1 VVAGV
6 TGSPPAAF
14 GSRPRGRR
22 KLAGRLRFASVADYR
37 QVESRREA
45 RVPHQTAA
53 RMPDNF
59 PIKIGHPHIIDSGG
73 QMAKLNKKI
82 SNLELEE

>member
-1 VVAGV
+1 MVAGV

-14 GSRPRGRR
+14 GSRPRGPR
-22 KLAGRLRFASVADYR
+22 KLAGRLRFPSVADYR
-37 QVESRREA
+37 HVESRRG
-45 RVPHQTAA
+45 RCRIRPQTCI
-53 RMPDNF
+53 PDNF

-82 SNLELEE
+82 SNLKLEE

>member
-1 VVAGV
+1 
-6 TGSPPAAF
+6 
-14 GSRPRGRR
+14 
-22 KLAGRLRFASVADYR
+22 
-37 QVESRREA
+37 
-45 RVPHQTAA
+45 VPHQIAA